1 MPGEGETVLGCCGLN
16 GRHSGIYTMRASVIH
31 RKNSAIDTYGIK
43 HERVTHW
50 MPLPAAPAGGEAMT
64 EGMRQHRAFVLT
76 CLPARAKRITA
87 QEVKG
92 E

>member
-1 MPGEGETVLGCCGLN
+1 
-16 GRHSGIYTMRASVIH
+16 
-31 RKNSAIDTYGIK
+31 
-43 HERVTHW
+43 
-50 MPLPAAPAGGEAMT
+50 MT

-76 CLPARAKRITA
+76 CLLARAKRITA

>member
-1 MPGEGETVLGCCGLN
+1 MDGV
-16 GRHSGIYTMRASVIH
+16 AS
-31 RKNSAIDTYGIK
+31 
-43 HERVTHW
+43 
-50 MPLPAAPAGGEAMT
+50 LPAGAKTMT

-76 CLPARAKRITA
+76 CLLARAKRRTA